1 MASFW
6 SQPAWLTL
14 HLFSLTETVP
24 QEDMYS
30 LFQSYSR
37 SMPCPQCRQHM
48 QQYLSKHPITS
59 GTNMFAYSVALHND
73 VNKRQGKP
81 QVSVQDAKTL
91 LQQYIRNFVEYKQ
104 KYKSIV
110 EHVAHVGGSTSF
122 GVPQP
127 FDNVAGRSCIGLALL
142 CAVLICALVVVCIRH
157 IRQKGRSGMSGG
169 IRDSM
174 ALRRFAF

>member
-14 HLFSLTETVP
+14 HLFSLTQTVP

-30 LFQSYSR
+30 LFRSYSR

-48 QQYLSKHPITS
+48 QQYLQTHPITS
-59 GTNMFAYSVALHND
+59 ATNMFAYSVALHND
-73 VNKRQGKP
+73 VNTRQGKP
-81 QVSVQDAKTL
+81 QVSVEDAKTL
-91 LQQYIRNFVEYKQ
+91 LQQYIRNFVEYKK

-110 EHVAHVGGSTSF
+110 EHVAHVDGSTSF
-122 GVPQP
+122 GAPQP

-142 CAVLICALVVVCIRH
+142 CAVLICALVVVCIR
-157 IRQKGRSGMSGG
+157 QKGRSGMSGG
-169 IRDSM
+169 IRNSM

>member
-14 HLFSLTETVP
+14 HLFSLTQTVP

-48 QQYLSKHPITS
+48 QQYLQTHPITS
-59 GTNMFAYSVALHND
+59 ETNMFAYSVALHND

-81 QVSVQDAKTL
+81 QVSVDDAKLL
-91 LQQYIRNFVEYKQ
+91 LQQYIRNFVGYK
-104 KYKSIV
+104 KKNKSLV
-110 EHVAHVGGSTSF
+110 EHVAGSTSC
-122 GVPQP
+122 GAPQ

-142 CAVLICALVVVCIRH
+142 CAVLICALVVVCIR
-157 IRQKGRSGMSGG
+157 QKGRSGMSGG
-169 IRDSM
+169 IRNSRNSM